1 MQSSSPTGITQA
13 NPASESAR
21 AGGGLRWLPGPAAI
35 LLVLLQLMLIVTVA
49 LTAGGTAAVVALV
62 LGGAVLALGWYLGL
76 GSRQGPAIGQV
87 LRQSLG
93 EQIDISPALTRD
105 TDDDDLRA
113 YGDVTKRLRDM
124 ILAFQHQSIV
134 ISLSSAKSRL
144 MAEKANR
151 EASGQLELSDQIFQ
165 ASDETTTALQDVSGR
180 ASAITDMNTRNLE
193 VARESSQ
200 QLVEARFQVE
210 TINNAM
216 GEFQDNIAR
225 LEESSGQIR
234 SILGTVRDFSEQTNM
249 LALNAAI
256 EAARA
261 GEHGRGFAV
270 VADEVRNLSA
280 RVGEAASQIGSLL
293 EEMINAMSGAGNQ
306 AQSIMTQ
313 SATAGESVRSAAEQF
328 STMVEDFTQAHED
341 LLMVSSSLEELTA
354 TNAETHRHASEI
366 RNSGEQIRNGM
377 VGIFDQTDSLRDNTN
392 LVLQAL
398 CRFQLGEGPLE
409 AMVHKLFARR
419 DELEQMLEELGQQ
432 GYDVFDFNY
441 KEIPG
446 TGGQKFDTSWADA
459 LGKRL
464 QPLLDKWDQGGKDG
478 IVYTLPTDQNG
489 YLPAART
496 ASAQPMTGDPRVDA
510 ARSVHK
516 RITVRG
522 QELENLRKCTFLS
535 MGTFVL
541 PGTDTIVLVIYVP
554 IHVKG
559 KRWGSMSSGILPQA
573 LGVGS

>member
-1 MQSSSPTGITQA
+1 MMSSPCAGRHRPVGNFPFCKCRVRSRAWGGFQSRVLQKREPLPMRESGSVWKRPGADDRPFPTRRSSDLVLQKASKRAFDRTVRQRRRLYTDQQHPVEVHKRGGSYSMQSSSPTGITQA

-93 EQIDISPALTRD
+93 EQIDISPALTRG

-113 YGDVTKRLRDM
+113 YGDVTKRLREM

-144 MAEKANR
+144 MAENANH

-180 ASAITDMNTRNLE
+180 ASAITDMNSRNLE

-216 GEFQDNIAR
+216 GEFQGNIAR

-280 RVGEAASQIGSLL
+280 RVGEAASQIGNLL

-366 RNSGEQIRNGM
+366 RSSGEQIRDGM

-398 CRFQLGEGPLE
+398 CR
-409 AMVHKLFARR
+409 
-419 DELEQMLEELGQQ
+419 
-432 GYDVFDFNY
+432 
-441 KEIPG
+441 
-446 TGGQKFDTSWADA
+446 
-459 LGKRL
+459 
-464 QPLLDKWDQGGKDG
+464 
-478 IVYTLPTDQNG
+478 
-489 YLPAART
+489 
-496 ASAQPMTGDPRVDA
+496 
-510 ARSVHK
+510 
-516 RITVRG
+516 
-522 QELENLRKCTFLS
+522 
-535 MGTFVL
+535 
-541 PGTDTIVLVIYVP
+541 
-554 IHVKG
+554 
-559 KRWGSMSSGILPQA
+559 
-573 LGVGS
+573 